1 MKKQLL
7 TFAFLT
13 ILAIT
18 VDAQQPTLQEPV
30 RKALTDS
37 RAPATAA
44 KADSLL
50 INRRIIMDSNSI
62 KKSPQPLP
70 VKKKRIRIKKGT
82 ASKV

>member
-30 RKALTDS
+30 RKALTDP

-62 KKSPQPLP
+62 KKEPAAITC
-70 VKKKRIRIKKGT
+70 KKKKDT
-82 ASKV
+82 H